1 MEYIAH
7 RGKTKE
13 ALENTLEAFIEA
25 GKDQHYVGIECDIHS
40 TLDGVFV
47 VHHDETLKRLADDER
62 NIIDVNYEDIKDIE
76 LSDETKSYA
85 LPTLE
90 SFLDICMTY
99 KKIPMIEIKRVS
111 NIEHLNQLLIMLE
124 LYHELNPIIISF
136 NINYLK
142 YLRAISNL
150 ELYFLTKEITEQNMY
165 DCRVNEINYY
175 INKESID
182 KLTIKTLKSKGF
194 KIGVFTVNDEE
205 TEEEAKK
212 LNIDYLTTDCL

>member
-47 VHHDETLKRLADDER
+47 VHHDDTLKRLADDER
-62 NIIDVNYEDIKDIE
+62 NIIDVNYEDLKDIE

>member
-47 VHHDETLKRLADDER
+47 VHHDDTLKRLADDER